1 MSTDFGQRL
10 KSARNLAGLTQAQL
24 GRQAGMGQSTIADLE
39 RSGSGTSKTAT
50 LASLCG
56 VSALWLE
63 CGKGTMSADAAA
75 LQRQLPKGTRRY
87 PLLGLQ
93 QAGARSAEDALGG
106 AEAAAQLLGIEVASD
121 STSPHAF
128 FVQLEDNAMAPE
140 IREGDCV
147 LIDPAL
153 PPRPGD
159 CVLAVDSRQQAVL
172 RKYRLRGLDKAGAEI
187 FELVPLNE
195 DHPMLRSDEQALQ
208 LRGTV
213 VEQRRR
219 LQAR

>member
-10 KSARNLAGLTQAQL
+10 KSARNLAGLTQMQL

-63 CGKGTMSADAAA
+63 CGKGPMSADAAA
-75 LQRQLPKGTRRY
+75 LQHQLPKGMRRY

-93 QAGARSAEDALGG
+93 QASADSARGETGGTDDGTAL
-106 AEAAAQLLGIEVASD
+106 AIEVASD
-121 STSPHAF
+121 SASPHAF
-128 FVQLEDNAMAPE
+128 FVQLEDNSMAPE
-140 IREGDCV
+140 IREGDRV
-147 LIDPAL
+147 LIDPTL

-159 CVLAVDSRQQAVL
+159 CVLATDSRQQAIL
-172 RKYRLRGLDKAGAEI
+172 RKYRVRGMDKAGAEI

-195 DHPMLRSDEQALQ
+195 DHPTLRSDEQMLQ
-208 LRGTV
+208 LRGTG
-213 VEQRRR
+213 VEHRRR

>member
-1 MSTDFGQRL
+1 
-10 KSARNLAGLTQAQL
+10 
-24 GRQAGMGQSTIADLE
+24 MGQSTIADLE

-63 CGKGTMSADAAA
+63 CGKGPMSADAAA
-75 LQRQLPKGTRRY
+75 LQHQLPKGMRRY

-93 QAGARSAEDALGG
+93 QASADSARGETGGTDDGTAL
-106 AEAAAQLLGIEVASD
+106 AIEVASD
-121 STSPHAF
+121 SASPHAF
-128 FVQLEDNAMAPE
+128 FVQLEDNSMAPE
-140 IREGDCV
+140 IREGDRV
-147 LIDPAL
+147 LIDPTL

-159 CVLAVDSRQQAVL
+159 CVLATDSRQQAIL
-172 RKYRLRGLDKAGAEI
+172 RKYRVRGMDKAGAEI

-195 DHPMLRSDEQALQ
+195 DHPTLRSDEQMLQ
-208 LRGTV
+208 LRGTG
-213 VEQRRR
+213 VEHRRR